1 MSNVLKVGIA
11 TVEEQRKRTLEIA
24 SGLRKRKPDEP
35 KLWFPSL
42 CAAIRVLSDENLA
55 LLKAIRELHPESI
68 EELAKAVGRLQPNVS
83 RSLHTMEPYGLVR
96 LVRKG
101 RVVMP
106 ETAIDHV
113 TMEVF

>member
-11 TVEEQRKRTLEIA
+11 TVEEQRKRTLEIV
-24 SGLRKRKPDEP
+24 SGLRERKPDEP

-42 CAAIRVLSDENLA
+42 YAAARVLSDENLA

-83 RSLHTMEPYGLVR
+83 RSLHTMQPYGLVR
-96 LVRKG
+96 LVKKG